1 MSVTAKFLKAF
12 DPKNKDHVMWLSKM
26 TDVAEGMNDV
36 ENAVDYISHVNQ
48 NPMKLILETRE
59 ALDWPHIHFVL
70 SASYA
75 KAVLRGNAFIPSR
88 TV

>member
-48 NPMKLILETRE
+48 NPMKLMLETRE

>member
-12 DPKNKDHVMWLSKM
+12 DPKNRDHVEWLAKM
-26 TDVAEGMNDV
+26 CNVAEMMNDP
-36 ENAVDYISHVNQ
+36 ENAVDYISHVNI
-48 NPMKLILETRE
+48 NPFKVVIDNRD

-70 SASYA
+70 TASYA

>member
-12 DPKNKDHVMWLSKM
+12 DTKNKDHVMWLSKM
-26 TDVAEGMNDV
+26 CNVAEMMNDP
-36 ENAVDYISHVNQ
+36 ENAVDYISHVNS
-48 NPMKLILETRE
+48 NPMKLVLDTRD

-75 KAVLRGNAFIPSR
+75 KAVLRGNAFIPSQS
-88 TV
+88 V

>member
-12 DPKNKDHVMWLSKM
+12 DCKNKDHVSWLSKM
-26 TDVAEGMNDV
+26 CDVAETMSDV
-36 ENAVDYISHVNQ
+36 ERPVDYISHVNS
-48 NPMKLILETRE
+48 NPMKILLDNRD

-88 TV
+88 SV

>member
-1 MSVTAKFLKAF
+1 MSNTAKFLKAF
-12 DPKNKDHVMWLSKM
+12 DPKNKDHVLWLSKM
-26 TDVAEGMNDV
+26 CDVAETMSVV
-36 ENAVDYISHVNQ
+36 ERPVDYISHVNS
-48 NPMKLILETRE
+48 NPMKIVLDTRD

-75 KAVLRGNAFIPSR
+75 KAVLRGNAFIPSQ

>member
-12 DPKNKDHVMWLSKM
+12 DCKNKDHVMWLSKM
-26 TDVAEGMNDV
+26 CDVAEMMNDP
-36 ENAVDYISHVNQ
+36 ENAVDYISHVNS
-48 NPMKLILETRE
+48 NPMKLVLDTRD

-88 TV
+88 SV